1 MLHCIVWNEKSNLN
15 SCKETK
21 HYRVKQSIKSDW
33 PYSKIMF
40 YIWLYMLLLYLV
52 NEKKKREINQSRK
65 RKRAMGN
72 RWMMTFKEWHE
83 KLKKC
88 YTKPGNCHFAAMAS
102 ICDRLQHCFT
112 TSISEGCTDVTMRN
126 SQFESSSTASNSDWL
141 QRALNQALPIPWLI
155 LIQDLKLL
163 LFLLIPRLSTSV
175 VTSIHRAQ

>member
-1 MLHCIVWNEKSNLN
+1 MQRNKTLQSKTEYKVWLAIFQNNVLHLIVYVITL
-15 SCKETK
+15 SCE
-21 HYRVKQSIKSDW
+21 W
-33 PYSKIMF
+33 
-40 YIWLYMLLLYLV
+40 
-52 NEKKKREINQSRK
+52 KKKREINQSRK